1 MCDWRYCSNAID
13 TNGTN
18 QHDIIIYAYFIL
30 EWLVYPAWKRS
41 KISEV
46 HSNKLSKHSQAR
58 NNNHP
63 IRCMYAW
70 WVYNTSHVGVGDVET
85 PCSDHT
91 PPYCFYTA
99 AFIHYL
105 LYSCSHNPALQWIA
119 SYNPCTWIETL
130 SNRYSVK
137 CYFFTWSNMLFIK
150 SLNKK

>member
-18 QHDIIIYAYFIL
+18 QHDTIIYAYFIL

-41 KISEV
+41 KTSEV
-46 HSNKLSKHSQAR
+46 HSNKLSRHSQAR

-63 IRCMYAW
+63 IGCMYAW

-85 PCSDHT
+85 SCSDHT

-105 LYSCSHNPALQWIA
+105 LAVHTIRPFNELHLIIRALELKPWVTVIALNVISLHDRICYLSSH
-119 SYNPCTWIETL
+119 
-130 SNRYSVK
+130 
-137 CYFFTWSNMLFIK
+137 
-150 SLNKK
+150 